1 MIDYNTS
8 DTYKLLDSY
17 SDSMVEDLKDS
28 SLFSEV
34 TSQIRSYEAY
44 STNDV
49 FVKLSEKGISY
60 MNQYPEGQKPRIEL
74 FISYTKNK

>member
-28 SLFSEV
+28 PLFSEV
-34 TSQIRSYEAY
+34 TTKKRWYDTY

-49 FVKLSEKGISY
+49 FVKLSERGVKDIATF
-60 MNQYPEGQKPRIEL
+60 L
-74 FISYTKNK
+74 FIDLEVIPTQTK